1 MAEQSKISWTDS
13 TVNFWEGCAK
23 VSAGCANCYAAARD
37 ARQLIEKVSHWGKG
51 APRRKSKSSVKDAP
65 AMNRKPIICD
75 HCGTAQRGAV
85 TMAEGCENPDCPSN
99 LHEHIQGS
107 YHRRRIF
114 SLSLGDW
121 LDDEVPIEWLVEML
135 DTIRQCDQVT
145 WILCTKRPH
154 LFWTRTE
161 LAQDYDFDHGK
172 RELCG
177 WLRDWRQRTAIP
189 ANIIL
194 LTSVENQ
201 EAADRRIPELL
212 KIPAACHGLSLEPL
226 LGPVNVAPFILSDRD
241 KAGFDNQ
248 FLEPLEGFNDLKIK
262 WCIAG
267 GESGSNAR
275 PCEIDWLKTIVMDC
289 AEYGC
294 ACFIKQLGAAPIE
307 PDPEHD
313 WRPVPNIR
321 DKKGGDPAEWPA
333 HLRVQEWPKGF

>member
-1 MAEQSKISWTDS
+1 
-13 TVNFWEGCAK
+13 
-23 VSAGCANCYAAARD
+23 
-37 ARQLIEKVSHWGKG
+37 
-51 APRRKSKSSVKDAP
+51 
-65 AMNRKPIICD
+65 
-75 HCGTAQRGAV
+75 
-85 TMAEGCENPDCPSN
+85 MAEGCENPDCPSN